1 MQNIERLGTI
11 YGGWILPKDI
21 KLNEDSVI
29 YSVGVGEDMS
39 FDMILSDKHKCNI
52 ILIDPT
58 KKAKKHY
65 EEVTHYYENI
75 KWKITGNVQEDY
87 YGIMYPLKPDLSK
100 ISYIEKA
107 LWDEKMDEMK
117 FYKQDNE
124 DYVSQSLME
133 GIYGEKYDIVSTE
146 TLKDIR
152 DENEHFDIDI
162 LKLNTSGAE
171 IKILHSMLNENIFPN
186 YICINFNV
194 KKQSN
199 QDNIIAILTR
209 LQCVRYQIIANEGVK
224 FTLKLIKT

>member
-39 FDMILSDKHKCNI
+39 FDMILSDRHKCNI

-75 KWKITGNVQEDY
+75 KWKITGNVQKDY
-87 YGIMYPLKPDLSK
+87 YGIMYPLKPDLTK

-146 TLKDIR
+146 TLKNIR
-152 DENEHFDIDI
+152 DENEDFDIDI

-209 LQCVRYQIIANEGVK
+209 LQCVRYQIIANEGAK

>member
-21 KLNEDSVI
+21 KLNEDSII

-39 FDMILSDKHKCNI
+39 FDMILSDRHKCNI

-65 EEVTHYYENI
+65 EEIKHYYENI

-87 YGIMYPLKPDLSK
+87 YGIMYPLKPDLTK

-107 LWDEKMDEMK
+107 LWDEKKDEMK

-133 GIYGEKYDIVSTE
+133 GIYGKKYDIVSTE
-146 TLKDIR
+146 TLKNIR
-152 DENEHFDIDI
+152 DENEDFDIDI

-194 KKQSN
+194 KNKSN
-199 QDNIIAILTR
+199 QDKIFEILTR
-209 LQCVRYQIIANEGVK
+209 LQCVRYQIIANEGAK

>member
-39 FDMILSDKHKCNI
+39 FDMILSDRHKCNI

-58 KKAKKHY
+58 RKAKKHY

-87 YGIMYPLKPDLSK
+87 YGIMYPLKPDLTK

-107 LWDEKMDEMK
+107 LWDEKMDKMK

-162 LKLNTSGAE
+162 LKLSISGAE

-194 KKQSN
+194 KN
-199 QDNIIAILTR
+199 QEENDAVIAILNR
-209 LQCVRYQIIANEGVK
+209 LQHVRYQIIANEGRK
-224 FTLKLIKT
+224 FTLKLII